1 MKLETDDP
9 IKSQLLHKAAQ
20 KREEL
25 EDDVKEFSDQTGKIV
40 TNALLIGGALAL
52 TFLLVRGISSSRK
65 NKTRRKSKA
74 KGETQETVYEQPEQD
89 SAPSPVMAAFTK
101 IGTALA
107 SQAMV
112 VLLSLAK
119 EKLVDYIES
128 QSQNKTDEQS

>member
-1 MKLETDDP
+1 
-9 IKSQLLHKAAQ
+9 
-20 KREEL
+20 
-25 EDDVKEFSDQTGKIV
+25 
-40 TNALLIGGALAL
+40 
-52 TFLLVRGISSSRK
+52 
-65 NKTRRKSKA
+65 
-74 KGETQETVYEQPEQD
+74 
-89 SAPSPVMAAFTK
+89 MAAFTK